1 VDWLRNHGLFGA
13 WAVLVEGEGVSDY
26 EKLDH
31 ELREFGRLFMKEAVE
46 PWAVPVLKW
55 IQRVISKEAE

>member
-1 VDWLRNHGLFGA
+1 M
-13 WAVLVEGEGVSDY
+13 SDY